1 MADEVGAA
9 VQLLSVSINGTE
21 KLCHLTAYVGKLL
34 YQLLTKIFLKVQAN
48 KELSPGEKSMLHFL
62 RTGTTL
68 QCLTM
73 TEEQYKKFEQNAAK
87 YGIQFSRVD
96 SQPGKVI
103 LDENGKPKHDEA
115 GKVMREEN
123 HVTVF
128 IPDRDAAKFNALVKE
143 VNLNSIENHG
153 KVTPTDKKL
162 DVTNAKQ
169 VLSDHV
175 KPDGT
180 LDLKSLRD
188 DLIKNGFDKDEV
200 DGIILNFVK
209 SESFQ
214 ELCNDGKLDPWKIDI
229 GNIPEDK
236 LIYVALYD
244 QEKVISAYINPDKTV
259 NIDKLRA
266 DIQATGY
273 SQEVTND
280 YVNSIL
286 NSDVYK
292 KMVTNGTI
300 KETFVSNS
308 SPTVEPVAF
317 IPIETSKFEMSGDWI
332 KDEQIVVGH
341 IRELEGKIDAYNNAP
356 SGKDEVYIKAVTA
369 ERDYWLEV
377 YKENEIEYSTDAY
390 KPFGDEVSE
399 VAITVAAAEVVTE
412 IKNDETKSFISQG
425 SEGGHGT
432 TDYEKIVKNPSII
445 GKVESGPNISPDIG
459 PKVPTPTANPGL

>member
-48 KELSPGEKSMLHFL
+48 KELSPGEKAMVHFL
-62 RTGTTL
+62 RTGKTL

-73 TEEQYKKFEQNAAK
+73 SEEQYKKFEKNAAK
-87 YGIQFSRVD
+87 YGIQYSRVD
-96 SQPGKVI
+96 SQPGKEI
-103 LDENGKPKHDEA
+103 LDENGKPKLDA
-115 GKVMREEN
+115 NGKVMREEN
-123 HVTVF
+123 HITVF
-128 IPDRDAAKFNALVKE
+128 IPDSDAAKFNALVKDCE
-143 VNLNSIENHG
+143 LNSIENHG
-153 KVTPTDKKL
+153 KVTPTDEKI
-162 DVTNAKQ
+162 DVTNVKK

-188 DLIKNGFDKDEV
+188 ELIKNGFDKDEV
-200 DGIILNFVK
+200 DDMILSFVK

-273 SQEVTND
+273 SPEVTND
-280 YVNSIL
+280 YINALV

-292 KMVTNGTI
+292 NMVANGTI
-300 KETFVSNS
+300 KDTFVSN
-308 SPTVEPVAF
+308 EPVAF
-317 IPIETSKFEMSGDWI
+317 IPNETWNTELSGDWT
-332 KDEQIVVGH
+332 KDEKIVEER
-341 IRELEGKIDAYNNAP
+341 IQKLDGKINEYNNVP
-356 SGKDEVYIKAVTA
+356 DNNDDIYITVITA
-369 ERDYWLEV
+369 ERDRLVDIYKSNTVEV
-377 YKENEIEYSTDAY
+377 ETNDYEPFEAENVAAPVVTGAA
-390 KPFGDEVSE
+390 VSE
-399 VAITVAAAEVVTE
+399 LTSNNTTSYTSHGE
-412 IKNDETKSFISQG
+412 
-425 SEGGHGT
+425 EGGHGNNN
-432 TDYEKIVKNPSII
+432 YEKIVHNPSLI
-445 GKVESGPNISPDIG
+445 GTVESGPNIAPDIT
-459 PKVPTPTANPGL
+459 PPTPSAGSGL